1 MANQRTDHLPLS
13 SKGSKEISTS
23 DEVDRFLARAART
36 PLSTERQGRGR
47 LLFAMDATASR
58 ERTWDRACHIQGEMF
73 TVTDAIGGLSVQ
85 LCHYRGFHEFEA
97 GPWLSN
103 AKDLLARMSAVR
115 CAAGATQIER
125 VLRHAASQAEKARID
140 AMVFVGDCVEED
152 VDRLCAAAG
161 VLRLHSIPV
170 FIFHEGY
177 DPSAERAFGE
187 IARLT
192 GGACCRFDASSAAE
206 LRDLLRAVATY
217 AAGGRLALKAL
228 GKREGGAIRLLE
240 HSLPPPTR
248 TGR

>member
-1 MANQRTDHLPLS
+1 MANPHAGNFPLS
-13 SKGSKEISTS
+13 PGGSREISTS
-23 DEVDRFLARAART
+23 DEVDRFLARATRT
-36 PLSTERQGRGR
+36 PLSTGQHGRGR

-58 ERTWDRACHIQGEMF
+58 ERSWDRACRIQGEMF

-85 LCHYRGFHEFEA
+85 LCHYRGFHEFDA
-97 GPWLSN
+97 SPWLSN
-103 AKDLLARMSAVR
+103 AKDLLARMSVVR

-125 VLRHAASQAEKARID
+125 VLRHAASQAKQARID
-140 AMVFVGDCVEED
+140 ALVFVGDCVEED

-177 DPSAERAFGE
+177 DPNAERAFDE

-192 GGACCRFDASSAAE
+192 AGACCRFDASSAAE

-217 AAGGRLALKAL
+217 AAGGRSALKAL

-248 TGR
+248 IGR